1 MARLVVKKEI
11 GLELAQE
18 LALGHAAQKHGFIH
32 CDLPAHQRLD
42 GPLVCGRA
50 ARRDQCGADAHGRR
64 AALLQAVQG
73 RQKGLERPGGQ
84 GQQGLFDLVGLEG
97 VEP

>member
-32 CDLPAHQRLD
+32 RDLPAHQRLD
-42 GPLVCGRA
+42 GPLVRGRT

-73 RQKGLERPGGQ
+73 RQKGLEWPGRQ